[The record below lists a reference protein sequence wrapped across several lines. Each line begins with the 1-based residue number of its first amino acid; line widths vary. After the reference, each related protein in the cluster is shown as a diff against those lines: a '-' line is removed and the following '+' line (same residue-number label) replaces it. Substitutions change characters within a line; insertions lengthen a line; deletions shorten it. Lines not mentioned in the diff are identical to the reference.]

1 MLMRSRLGRLMM
13 WMGLAAAF
21 TYFFDPDLGEQRRR
35 ALRRRF
41 EKVRQDATETTDLE
55 TTGS

>member
-13 WMGLAAAF
+13 WMGIAAAA
-21 TYFFDPDLGEQRRR
+21 TYFFDPDLGEQRRQ

-41 EKVRQDATETTDLE
+41 QKVRDAAETTDLE

>member
-1 MLMRSRLGRLMM
+1 MM

-41 EKVRQDATETTDLE
+41 EKVRQDATETTSDLE